1 MGWLKRVI
9 AVAVLSM
16 STVLAA
22 VGATY
27 GQDTVVC
34 IGFQKNGTIT
44 QIRISDAARRPG
56 T

>member
-1 MGWLKRVI
+1 MRWLKRVI
-9 AVAVLSM
+9 AAAVLSM
-16 STVLAA
+16 STVLAG

-27 GQDTVVC
+27 GQDTVDRV
-34 IGFQKNGTIT
+34 GFQKNSTIT